1 MKSALFSGIS
11 AKKKDDSSDDE
22 KEKKKEEE
30 PVNEINLLDMD
41 AGPSQAPATTGD
53 LLDTNP
59 SPQNMAPATDNLL
72 DVMGG
77 VQPPATTGTD
87 QNLTSQFDSI
97 LNLGSAPQQQP
108 VLMQPKFTGIPG
120 FVTANFGQAWM
131 QMQNPAAESKFT
143 LPCPPSISQGI
154 NHPEGYSAILQQK
167 IGILKVEVINNEV

>member
-1 MKSALFSGIS
+1 MVDEKKEKMKSALFSGIS

-41 AGPSQAPATTGD
+41 AGPSQATTGD

-77 VQPPATTGTD
+77 V
-87 QNLTSQFDSI
+87 
-97 LNLGSAPQQQP
+97 
-108 VLMQPKFTGIPG
+108 
-120 FVTANFGQAWM
+120 
-131 QMQNPAAESKFT
+131 
-143 LPCPPSISQGI
+143 
-154 NHPEGYSAILQQK
+154 
-167 IGILKVEVINNEV
+167 